1 MRKIVNITVFAIAGI
16 ACILAL
22 VFSSGFDD
30 KSKEKYFATSHVK
43 EASPEMLSDLAD
55 ATVQTLPDFI
65 KKYQDLSNTKT
76 TENSILQNQ
85 KEILYTFIF
94 SLKEIGEDQA
104 KFDSY
109 VKEFPSFAAKLNA
122 EDPSS
127 KKHTDAFSKVKN
139 INDLSDYITNLENDY
154 AISKQD
160 YLVSSNQIKAMASIL
175 KEVSTIDA
183 IISKNKKEIDL
194 KSFQIDINSYTT
206 QETTLNFAMIA
217 AYVVFFIT
225 IGLLII
231 FSIYQ
236 ISKNLKSSIGAIF
249 GVLVLVIV
257 AIIGYFVSPDQ
268 LTDTAIKMQT
278 SPTEMKWI
286 GAGLIVFYF
295 VFFGT
300 ILAIV
305 GSFVMNTIK
314 KFR

>member
-30 KSKEKYFATSHVK
+30 KSKEKYFATGQVK
-43 EASPEMLSDLAD
+43 EASPEMLSDLAN

-65 KKYQDLSNTKT
+65 KKYQDVTSTKT
-76 TENSILQNQ
+76 TENSNLQLQ
-85 KEILYTFIF
+85 KEILYTYIT
-94 SLKEIGEDQA
+94 SLKEIGENQE
-104 KFDSY
+104 KFDAYLS
-109 VKEFPSFAAKLNA
+109 EFPSFAAKLNE
-122 EDPSS
+122 EDPSI
-127 KKHTDAFSKVKN
+127 KKHTDALSKVKTISALPN
-139 INDLSDYITNLENDY
+139 YISNLESDY
-154 AISKQD
+154 AILKQD
-160 YLVSSNQIKAMASIL
+160 YLVSSDQIKAMASIL

-194 KSFQIDINSYTT
+194 KSFQIDIKGYQS
-206 QETTLNFAMIA
+206 QATTLNFALVA
-217 AYVVFFIT
+217 AYIVFFIT
-225 IGLLII
+225 IGLLIV

-236 ISKNLKSSIGAIF
+236 ISKNLKSSLGAIF

-278 SPTEMKWI
+278 SPNEMKWI

-305 GSFVMNTIK
+305 GSFVMNTVK

>member
-65 KKYQDLSNTKT
+65 KKYQDLIITKT
-76 TENSILQNQ
+76 TENSKIQLQ
-85 KEILYTFIF
+85 KEILYTFIA
-94 SLKEIGEDQA
+94 SLKDLDDDQA
-104 KFDSY
+104 KFDVY
-109 VKEFPSFAAKLNA
+109 KAEFPSFSSKLNA
-122 EDPSS
+122 EDVTS
-127 KKHTDAFSKVKN
+127 KKYTDEFSKVKTLE
-139 INDLSDYITNLENDY
+139 DLPNYITNLENDY
-154 AISKQD
+154 AFIKQD
-160 YLVSSNQIKAMASIL
+160 YLVSSNQIKAMGFIL
-175 KEVSTIDA
+175 KDVSTIDA
-183 IISKNKKEIDL
+183 IVSKNKKEIDL
-194 KSFQIDINSYTT
+194 KSFQIAIKDYQK
-206 QETTLNFAMIA
+206 QETVLNFAMTASYI
-217 AYVVFFIT
+217 VFFIT
-225 IGLLII
+225 IGLLLV

-236 ISKNLKSSIGAIF
+236 IVKNFKSSMGAIF
-249 GVLVLVIV
+249 GVLILVVV

-278 SPTEMKWI
+278 TPNEMKWI

-300 ILAIV
+300 ILAII
-305 GSFVMNTIK
+305 GSLVMNTVK
-314 KFR
+314 KYR